1 MCKKEPVSLSAPR
14 VHLFCLTFGKVQI
27 CQRLVDLVHPILN
40 AALCSLLN
48 AKASLMSRQLI
59 SLQPVTFLIFTAALC
74 HELCHDCIHL
84 AYEASIG
91 SVRRLLSKQH
101 SKPSARYQNN
111 MKPQHKTVTKTTV
124 QREREWEDKAHLI
137 YLVGA
142 VGVVKTRQ
150 GLS

>member
-14 VHLFCLTFGKVQI
+14 VHLFCLTYGRLQI

-48 AKASLMSRQLI
+48 AKASLMSRQLV
-59 SLQPVTFLIFTAALC
+59 SLQSVTFLIFTAALC

-84 AYEASIG
+84 AYEASTG

-101 SKPSARYQNN
+101 SKTSARCQNN
-111 MKPQHKTVTKTTV
+111 MKPQHKTVTITNGT
-124 QREREWEDKAHLI
+124 ERESGKTKHTLSILWGL
-137 YLVGA
+137 LV
-142 VGVVKTRQ
+142 
-150 GLS
+150 L